1 MKSGHWEFFSL
12 SVWTLGVSRA
22 PQAMLLCS
30 NIWEPL
36 QCYICSWYPAYV
48 TEASVREESKEAR
61 LAGAQMQLK
70 RRNGEGDMSRRRKGW
85 KAEVSLPCMA

>member
-1 MKSGHWEFFSL
+1 M
-12 SVWTLGVSRA
+12 
-22 PQAMLLCS
+22 
-30 NIWEPL
+30 
-36 QCYICSWYPAYV
+36 
-48 TEASVREESKEAR
+48 REESKEAR